1 MSDTNREDPEAPG
14 EADAAGSDSAA
25 SDAGA
30 EDRHLVGAAQ
40 VGDLPAPAGE
50 LALEDDVSED
60 DVSEN
65 GASEDGAEE
74 QVGGEMSLQQAAA
87 QLGVMRYVHA
97 AFLAAAVL
105 ASYLLGHV
113 ALAVWNLLADT
124 PDVARQLP
132 VLLEYSEEQRAS
144 ATLIIGAVVGVLL
157 VLSYYRR
164 PSVKNWATEVA
175 GELARVTWP
184 DRETVTNGTII
195 VLVAGAVAAVYVTV
209 LDRLWGYLTNLVYG
223 A

>member
-14 EADAAGSDSAA
+14 EADAAGSDSAT
-25 SDAGA
+25 SDAGG
-30 EDRHLVGAAQ
+30 EDRHMVGAAQ

-50 LALEDDVSED
+50 LALEDDA
-60 DVSEN
+60 SEN
-65 GASEDGAEE
+65 SASEDGAEE
-74 QVGGEMSLQQAAA
+74 QVGGEMSLQQAAS

-113 ALAVWNLLADT
+113 ALAAWNLLADT

-184 DRETVTNGTII
+184 DRETVTNGTIV
-195 VLVAGAVAAVYVTV
+195 VLVAGAVAAVYVAV